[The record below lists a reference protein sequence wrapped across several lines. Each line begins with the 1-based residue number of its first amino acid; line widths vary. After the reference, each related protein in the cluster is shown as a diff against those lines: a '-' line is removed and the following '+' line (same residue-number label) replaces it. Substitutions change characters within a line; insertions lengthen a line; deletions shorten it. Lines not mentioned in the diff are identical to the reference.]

1 MLDNQKH
8 SRVKKQQPN
17 SQVIEELTDLETLNV
32 VGGGIILNDIYG
44 VPQPPSAGAARS
56 FEIAF

>member
-32 VGGGIILNDIYG
+32 VGGGIILNDISR
-44 VPQPPSAGAARS
+44 VPEPPPS